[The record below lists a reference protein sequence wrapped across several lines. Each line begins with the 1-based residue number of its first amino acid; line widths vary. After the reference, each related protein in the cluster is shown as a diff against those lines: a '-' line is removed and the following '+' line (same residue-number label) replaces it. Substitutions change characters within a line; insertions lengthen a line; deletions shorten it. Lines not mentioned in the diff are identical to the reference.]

1 MGLKKFRPITQT
13 TRYKTVL
20 DFSEIT
26 ETEPYKP
33 LTRGK
38 KENAG
43 RGNKGHISVRRR
55 GGGHK
60 RRYRVIDFRRD
71 KFGITGRVD
80 TIEYDPN
87 RSANIALITY
97 IDGEKRYIVAPD
109 TLKVGDTILSGENA
123 EIKVGNAL
131 PLKNIPLGTN
141 IFNIEMSRGKG
152 GQLVR
157 SAGASAVI
165 TAKEGSY
172 CLIKLPSGEIR
183 KIHQE
188 CYATIGEVGN
198 KDFGLVSIGKAG
210 RSRWMNKRP
219 KVRGVAMNPI
229 DHPLGGGEGKS
240 SGGRH
245 PCSPTGVPSKGYKTR
260 KKYKIS
266 DKYIVNRRKK

>member
-43 RGNKGHISVRRR
+43 RGNKGRISVRRR

-71 KFGITGRVD
+71 KYGINGRVD

-109 TLKVGDTILSGENA
+109 TLKVGDTVLSGENA

-131 PLKNIPLGTN
+131 PLRSIPLGTN

-219 KVRGVAMNPI
+219 KVRGVAMNPV

>member
-13 TRYKTVL
+13 TRFKTVL

-26 ETEPYKP
+26 ESTPHKP

-43 RGNKGHISVRRR
+43 RGNKGRISVRRR

-60 RRYRVIDFRRD
+60 QRYRLIDFRRD
-71 KFGITGRVD
+71 KYGIAGRVD

-97 IDGEKRYIVAPD
+97 VDGEKRYIVAPD
-109 TLKVGDTILSGENA
+109 TLKVGDSILSGDNA
-123 EIKVGNAL
+123 EINVGNAL

-141 IFNIEMSRGKG
+141 IYNIEMSRGKG

-198 KDFGLVSIGKAG
+198 KDHGLVTIGKAG
-210 RSRWMNKRP
+210 RSRWLNKRP
-219 KVRGVAMNPI
+219 KVRGVAMNPV

>member
-33 LTRGK
+33 LTKGK

>member
-13 TRYKTVL
+13 TRFKTVL

-26 ETEPYKP
+26 ETTPHKP
-33 LTRGK
+33 LTKGRT
-38 KENAG
+38 EYSG
-43 RGNKGHISVRRR
+43 RGYKGHISVRRR

-60 RRYRVIDFRRD
+60 RRFRIIDFRRD
-71 KFGITGRVD
+71 KYGIAGRVD
-80 TIEYDPN
+80 SIEYDPN

-109 TLKVGDTILSGENA
+109 SLKVGDAVISGDNV
-123 EIKVGNAL
+123 EIKAGNAL

-141 IFNIEMSRGKG
+141 IYSIEMTRGKG

-165 TAKEGSY
+165 TAKEGAY
-172 CLIKLPSGEIR
+172 CLIKLPSGELR

-198 KDFGLVSIGKAG
+198 KDHGLVTIGKAG
-210 RSRWMNKRP
+210 RSRWLNKRP
-219 KVRGVAMNPI
+219 KVRGVVMNPV

-245 PCSPTGVPSKGYKTR
+245 PCSPTGMPSKGYKTR
-260 KKYKIS
+260 KKHKIS

>member
-43 RGNKGHISVRRR
+43 RGNKGRISVRRR

-71 KFGITGRVD
+71 KYGINGRVD

-97 IDGEKRYIVAPD
+97 IDGEKRYIIAPD
-109 TLKVGDTILSGENA
+109 TLKVGDTVLSGENA

-131 PLKNIPLGTN
+131 PLKSIPLGTN

-219 KVRGVAMNPI
+219 KVRGVAMNPV

>member
-20 DFSEIT
+20 DFSEVT
-26 ETEPYKP
+26 TDQPHKP
-33 LTRGK
+33 LT
-38 KENAG
+38 AG
-43 RGNKGHISVRRR
+43 RTEYSGRGYKGHISVRRR

-60 RRYRVIDFRRD
+60 KRYRLIDFKRD
-71 KFGITGRVD
+71 KQGIPGRVA

-87 RSANIALITY
+87 RSSNIALINY
-97 IDGEKRYIVAPD
+97 VDGEKRYIIAPD
-109 TLKVGDTILSGENA
+109 TLKVGDTIVAADNA
-123 EIKVGNAL
+123 EIKAGNSL
-131 PLKNIPLGTN
+131 PLKNIPLGTS
-141 IFNIEMSRGKG
+141 IYNIEMSRGKG

-188 CYATIGEVGN
+188 CSATIGEVGN
-198 KDFGLVSIGKAG
+198 KDHGLVTIGKAG
-210 RSRWMNKRP
+210 RSRWLNKRP

-245 PCSPTGVPSKGYKTR
+245 PCSPTGMPSKGYKTR
-260 KKYKIS
+260 KKHKIS

>member
-26 ETEPYKP
+26 EATPHKP
-33 LTRGK
+33 LTKGQ

-43 RGNKGHISVRRR
+43 RGNKGRISVRRR

-60 RRYRVIDFRRD
+60 RRFRVIDFKRN
-71 KFGITGRVD
+71 KYGIAARVA

-87 RSANIALITY
+87 RSANIALVNY

-109 TLKVGDTILSGENA
+109 TLKVGDTIISGENA
-123 EIKVGNAL
+123 EIKVGNSL

-141 IFNIEMSRGKG
+141 IYNIEMNRGKG

-157 SAGASAVI
+157 SAGATAVI

-188 CYATIGEVGN
+188 CYASIGEVGN
-198 KDFGLVSIGKAG
+198 KDFGLVTLGKAG
-210 RSRWMNKRP
+210 RSRWMKRRP

-260 KKYKIS
+260 KKHKVS

>member
-1 MGLKKFRPITQT
+1 MPAGATKARFRCGAAAADTSGG
-13 TRYKTVL
+13 TV
-20 DFSEIT
+20 SSIS
-26 ETEPYKP
+26 
-33 LTRGK
+33 
-38 KENAG
+38 NA
-43 RGNKGHISVRRR
+43 ISTAS
-55 GGGHK
+55 
-60 RRYRVIDFRRD
+60 RD
-71 KFGITGRVD
+71 ASH

-97 IDGEKRYIVAPD
+97 IDGEKRYIIAPE
-109 TLKVGDTILSGENA
+109 TLKVGDSIMSGENA
-123 EIKVGNAL
+123 EIKAGNAL

-141 IFNIEMSRGKG
+141 IYNIEMSRGKG

-198 KDFGLVSIGKAG
+198 KDHGLVTIGKAG
-210 RSRWMNKRP
+210 RSRWLNKRP
-219 KVRGVAMNPI
+219 KVRGVAMNPV

-240 SGGRH
+240 SGG
-245 PCSPTGVPSKGYKTR
+245 GTR
-260 KKYKIS
+260 VLPPVCLEGIQDEKETQ
-266 DKYIVNRRKK
+266 DQR

>member
-43 RGNKGHISVRRR
+43 RGNKGRISVRRR

-71 KFGITGRVD
+71 KYGITGRVD

-97 IDGEKRYIVAPD
+97 IDGEKRYIIAPD
-109 TLKVGDTILSGENA
+109 TLKVGDTVLSGENA

-131 PLKNIPLGTN
+131 PLRSIPLGTN

-219 KVRGVAMNPI
+219 KVRGVAMNPV

>member
-1 MGLKKFRPITQT
+1 MGIKKFRPITPT
-13 TRYKTVL
+13 NRYKTVL

-26 ETEPYKP
+26 TDSPHKP
-33 LTRGK
+33 LTVGK
-38 KENAG
+38 KEYAG
-43 RGNKGHISVRRR
+43 RGAGGRVTVRRK

-60 RRYRVIDFRRD
+60 RKYRIIDFKRN
-71 KFGITGRVD
+71 KHNIPGKVS

-87 RSANIALITY
+87 RSAFIALISY
-97 IDGEKRYIVAPD
+97 MDGEKRYIIAPD
-109 TLKVGDTILSGENA
+109 QLKVGDTIMSGDKA
-123 EIKVGNAL
+123 EIKAGNAL
-131 PLKNIPLGTN
+131 PLKEIPLGTE
-141 IFNIEMSRGKG
+141 IYNIEMHRGKG

-157 SAGASAVI
+157 SAGTSAVI

-188 CYATIGEVGN
+188 CYATIGGVGN
-198 KDFGLVSIGKAG
+198 KDYSNITIGKAG
-210 RSRWMNKRP
+210 RSRWLNKRP

-245 PCSPTGVPSKGYKTR
+245 PVSPTGVPTKGYKTR
-260 KKYKIS
+260 KKVKYS